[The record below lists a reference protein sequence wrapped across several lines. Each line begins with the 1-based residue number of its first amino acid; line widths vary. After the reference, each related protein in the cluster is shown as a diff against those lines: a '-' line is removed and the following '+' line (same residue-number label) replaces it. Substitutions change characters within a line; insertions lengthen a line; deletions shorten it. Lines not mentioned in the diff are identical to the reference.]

1 MLDGRDSSPRP
12 PKPKSPSLYAKQRDR
27 DEYGAA
33 AGAKAEWEKQGK
45 RKKTAGRRLQNG
57 GVRRRRPYLPWWGRE
72 PRAGT
77 VELEPTR
84 GLEPR
89 VYDGPLGGASSLS
102 GADARRGIL
111 PLGCRRS
118 GEATPADESRRP
130 RVRLFWP
137 HWSSTSLAPPLAES
151 EKSEGWWWWPWSR
164 AGLRVPAA
172 DEEGAAAAGGGGAR
186 ARCLGSSEVEAR
198 YAARR
203 ELSVPTTGGA
213 TSSLLDLWAGAAA
226 GGGGFLLP
234 PLPIPSGSG
243 RQSGFGL
250 WYLQQKSI
258 EPTVS

>member
-1 MLDGRDSSPRP
+1 MNLLNSQISLERVEGIGKVLEMLNGRECDS
-12 PKPKSPSLYAKQRDR
+12 SPSLYPKQRGR

-33 AGAKAEWEKQGK
+33 AGTKAEGQKRGK
-45 RKKTAGRRLQNG
+45 RKKPAGRRLQNG

-137 HWSSTSLAPPLAES
+137 HWSSTSP
-151 EKSEGWWWWPWSR
+151 
-164 AGLRVPAA
+164 
-172 DEEGAAAAGGGGAR
+172 
-186 ARCLGSSEVEAR
+186 
-198 YAARR
+198 
-203 ELSVPTTGGA
+203 
-213 TSSLLDLWAGAAA
+213 
-226 GGGGFLLP
+226 P
-234 PLPIPSGSG
+234 PLPAATALPPP
-243 RQSGFGL
+243 R
-250 WYLQQKSI
+250 
-258 EPTVS
+258 